1 MCLFGKKFLVMLLLF
16 CENFCEKK
24 SAWKCLNIENCCLN
38 NNNKHPD
45 VYNFFNHLDG
55 RKGHT
60 NVRYEVFFFFFLKIS
75 MLDTEMS
82 VPQRNLNSFIIV
94 RLPLAIANIQGF
106 SSGF

>member
-24 SAWKCLNIENCCLN
+24 STWKCLNIENCCLN
-38 NNNKHPD
+38 NSNKHPG

-60 NVRYEVFFFFFLKIS
+60 NVRYEVFFFFFKIS

-82 VPQRNLNSFIIV
+82 VPQRNLNPFIIV